1 MHPTKGD
8 EEKGILAIYRGRP
21 IPGAEEADDIWDPFH
36 TEGRGKLNG
45 FRLITGPWPP
55 SFVDIIKIRAT

>member
-1 MHPTKGD
+1 MLPAKGD

-36 TEGRGKLNG
+36 PEGRGK
-45 FRLITGPWPP
+45 
-55 SFVDIIKIRAT
+55 